1 MFASDNPMQVYKK
14 YKSLYDKISLTGKI
28 AEYEMKSSSLG
39 TRSSRVIEV
48 LKQMPP
54 APVLEEVKRK
64 VRSYGNSE
72 K

>member
-1 MFASDNPMQVYKK
+1 
-14 YKSLYDKISLTGKI
+14 
-28 AEYEMKSSSLG
+28 MKSSSLG

-48 LKQMPP
+48 LKQIPP